1 MTMNKT
7 PYLLAAAA
15 LLACACCQKSPQERL
30 TKNDARI
37 NAIIAQM
44 TLEEKVN
51 MLHSKTNMS
60 SAGVERLGI
69 ADMHY
74 ADGPFGIREE
84 GVPNGFQSA
93 GWKLDSATYFPTGSA
108 LAATWSEELA
118 YKYGTGMGKEAR
130 LRGKDVILGPAVNI
144 QRLPVG
150 GRTYEYLS
158 EDPVLSAALALEYT
172 KGCQDQGTAVCIKHF
187 AVNNQETNR
196 GSVDAQLDERTLREI
211 YLKPFERAVIEG
223 GAMSVM
229 PAYNKVDGDY
239 CSENEHLLNE
249 ILRGEWGFK
258 GFTVSDW
265 GGTHS
270 TMGAMLHGLNVQMTG
285 SNYLGQP
292 VIDSIATG
300 ALTEDLVDE
309 KVRQILRVRY
319 AIEAVPADVANT
331 VMTSQPECQNIA
343 LQVAEKSIVLLKN
356 DGILPI
362 RSDVRKIA
370 VIGQNAVLKTQSGG
384 MGAGVK
390 ALYEVTPLEGI
401 RKRAGDDI
409 EVKYAPGYKNFPGRR
424 WGPAPA
430 EPNPLEASAIDE
442 PADPEFLADA
452 VALAQEAD
460 LVIFFGGTNK
470 SIETEG
476 SDRKDIKLPCGQ
488 EELVQALYEANPNLV
503 TVLISGGPTDLQV
516 LEKASPA
523 IVQGWW
529 NGTEGGTALAEV
541 LFGDIAPSGKLP
553 FTFPVKLEDSPA
565 YALGNFPGSSA
576 GGALF
581 SMVLPVSASSYSED
595 ERTSETPELQL
606 HAFMQNLPEQD
617 LKPQENSR
625 HIAIVDD
632 DIDIANYLKMLLSPS
647 YRVSVYFDGASAL
660 RGMADEAPDLVISDV
675 VMPGMDGYELCSRIK
690 SDLQLSHIPVVLV
703 TAKVAVESQVQG
715 LAKGADAYVTKPF
728 QPAYLLALVKS
739 LLENRE
745 KLRRQL
751 GSVTTTEDIAPEAL
765 SPRDAAF
772 MKELYELMEKELA
785 NSDLDIVRMTE
796 MMKISRTKFYYKV
809 KGLTGENPSVFFKR
823 YKLNRAADLLREG
836 KHNMS
841 EIAWMTGF
849 NTLSHFSTSFKKQFG
864 VPPSEY
870 IG

>member
-1 MTMNKT
+1 MKKT
-7 PYLLAAAA
+7 LLILAAA
-15 LLACACCQKSPQERL
+15 LTLACTQKSPQDRL
-30 TKNDARI
+30 TKNDAKI

-69 ADMHY
+69 ADMNY

-84 GVPNGFQSA
+84 GQPNGFMSA
-93 GWKLDSATYFPTGSA
+93 GWTLDSATFFPTGSA

-158 EDPVLSAALALEYT
+158 EDPILSAALALRYT
-172 KGCQDQGTAVCIKHF
+172 EGCQDEGTAVCIKHF

-211 YLKPFERAVIEG
+211 YLKPFERAVVEG

-229 PAYNKVDGDY
+229 PAYNKVNGDY

-362 RSDVRKIA
+362 KSDVRKIA

-401 RKRAGDDI
+401 RRRAGDDI
-409 EVKYAPGYKNFPGRR
+409 EVTYAPGYKNFPGRR
-424 WGPAPA
+424 WGPAPS

-442 PADPEFLADA
+442 PANLEFLADA
-452 VALAQEAD
+452 VALAQESD

-488 EELVQALYEANPNLV
+488 EELVQALYAANPNLA

-565 YALGNFPGSSA
+565 YALGNFPGSNA
-576 GGALF
+576 GGDLF
-581 SMVLPVSASSYSED
+581 TLMFRPDVMKMSREERQKLIDSLPKPVSEYTEGFYVGYRWFDTKEIKPMYAFGHGLSYVDFTYGPLKAKAGKDAVKVNFTLKNEGTMEAD
-595 ERTSETPELQL
+595 EVVQLYVHRPDATVEWPAKELKAFQRVTLKAGETKTVKLEIPLKDLRYWNVEKNAWDLEHGTLQL
-606 HAFMQNLPEQD
+606 LLGSA
-617 LKPQENSR
+617 S
-625 HIAIVDD
+625 D
-632 DIDIANYLKMLLSPS
+632 DIRQN
-647 YRVSVYFDGASAL
+647 
-660 RGMADEAPDLVISDV
+660 AD
-675 VMPGMDGYELCSRIK
+675 
-690 SDLQLSHIPVVLV
+690 V
-703 TAKVAVESQVQG
+703 T
-715 LAKGADAYVTKPF
+715 
-728 QPAYLLALVKS
+728 
-739 LLENRE
+739 
-745 KLRRQL
+745 
-751 GSVTTTEDIAPEAL
+751 I
-765 SPRDAAF
+765 
-772 MKELYELMEKELA
+772 
-785 NSDLDIVRMTE
+785 
-796 MMKISRTKFYYKV
+796 
-809 KGLTGENPSVFFKR
+809 
-823 YKLNRAADLLREG
+823 
-836 KHNMS
+836 
-841 EIAWMTGF
+841 
-849 NTLSHFSTSFKKQFG
+849 
-864 VPPSEY
+864 
-870 IG
+870 

>member
-1 MTMNKT
+1 MRKWFI
-7 PYLLAAAA
+7 LAAA
-15 LLACACCQKSPQERL
+15 LLAAAFNAPAQSQDRL
-30 TKNDARI
+30 TVNDARI
-37 NAIIAQM
+37 NAIISQM
-44 TLEEKVN
+44 TLKEKVE

-69 ADMHY
+69 ADINY

-84 GVPNGFQSA
+84 GQPNGFMSA
-93 GWKLDSATYFPTGSA
+93 GWTLDSATFFPTGSA

-158 EDPVLSAALALEYT
+158 EDPILSAALALEYT

-196 GSVDAQLDERTLREI
+196 GSVNAILDERTLREI
-211 YLKPFERAVIEG
+211 YLKPFERAIIEG

-229 PAYNKVDGDY
+229 PAYNKVNGDY

-258 GFTVSDW
+258 GMTVSDW

-309 KVRQILRVRY
+309 KVRQILRVRF
-319 AIEAVPADVANT
+319 AIEPVPADVANT
-331 VMTSQPECQNIA
+331 VMTSQPECQQIA
-343 LQVAEKSIVLLKN
+343 LEVARKSVVLLKN
-356 DGILPI
+356 DGILPVK
-362 RSDVRKIA
+362 SDVKKIA
-370 VIGQNAVLKTQSGG
+370 VIGQNAVLKVQSGG

-401 RKRAGDDI
+401 RKRAGSGV
-409 EVKYAPGYKNFPGRR
+409 EVVYAPGYKNYARR
-424 WGPAPA
+424 MWGPQ
-430 EPNPLEASAIDE
+430 NLGPLETDVLDG
-442 PADPEFLADA
+442 PADPELLAEA
-452 VALAQEAD
+452 VALAKDAD

-470 SIETEG
+470 NIETEG

-488 EELVQALYEANPNLV
+488 ETLVCALREANPNLV
-503 TVLISGGPTDLQV
+503 SVLISGGPTDLQI
-516 LEKASPA
+516 LEQASPA

-565 YALGNFPGSSA
+565 YALGNFPDKTEGGDLFTLMFRPDVMAMSPEERQKLIDSLPKPESHYTEGSLVGYRWFDTKEVKPMYAFGHGLSYVTFKYGKLKAKA
-576 GGALF
+576 GAKSVKVRF
-581 SMVLPVSASSYSED
+581 SLKNEGSMPADEVVQLYVHRVDSSVEWPQKELKAFKRVSLKAGERKTVCLEIGLDDLRYWNEETNAWTLEHGKLELLLGSAS
-595 ERTSETPELQL
+595 
-606 HAFMQNLPEQD
+606 
-617 LKPQENSR
+617 
-625 HIAIVDD
+625 D
-632 DIDIANYLKMLLSPS
+632 DI
-647 YRVSVYFDGASAL
+647 RQSV
-660 RGMADEAPDLVISDV
+660 
-675 VMPGMDGYELCSRIK
+675 
-690 SDLQLSHIPVVLV
+690 
-703 TAKVAVESQVQG
+703 
-715 LAKGADAYVTKPF
+715 
-728 QPAYLLALVKS
+728 
-739 LLENRE
+739 
-745 KLRRQL
+745 
-751 GSVTTTEDIAPEAL
+751 
-765 SPRDAAF
+765 
-772 MKELYELMEKELA
+772 
-785 NSDLDIVRMTE
+785 
-796 MMKISRTKFYYKV
+796 
-809 KGLTGENPSVFFKR
+809 
-823 YKLNRAADLLREG
+823 
-836 KHNMS
+836 
-841 EIAWMTGF
+841 EIT
-849 NTLSHFSTSFKKQFG
+849 
-864 VPPSEY
+864 
-870 IG
+870 I

>member
-1 MTMNKT
+1 MKKIA
-7 PYLLAAAA
+7 LFIASAAVLAACGGP
-15 LLACACCQKSPQERL
+15 LSPQDKL
-30 TKNDARI
+30 TVNDKKI
-37 NAIIAQM
+37 NALIAQM

-69 ADMHY
+69 ADMNY

-84 GVPNGFQSA
+84 GQPNSFMSA
-93 GWKLDSATYFPTGSA
+93 GWTLDSATYFPTGSA

-158 EDPVLSAALALEYT
+158 EDPILSAALALEYT
-172 KGCQDQGTAVCIKHF
+172 KGVQDEGTAVCIKHF

-229 PAYNKVDGDY
+229 PAYNKVNGDY

-285 SNYLGQP
+285 DNYLGQP
-292 VIDSIATG
+292 VIDSIAAG

-309 KVRQILRVRY
+309 KVRQILRVRF
-319 AIEAVPADVANT
+319 AIEAVPADVANQ
-331 VMTSQPECQNIA
+331 VMTSQPECQDIA
-343 LQVAEKSIVLLKN
+343 RQVAEKSIVLLKN
-356 DGILPI
+356 EGVLP
-362 RSDVRKIA
+362 VAKEVKKIA

-401 RKRAGDDI
+401 TKRAAEAGI
-409 EVKYAPGYKNFPGRR
+409 EVTYAPGYRNFPGRR

-430 EPNPLEASAIDE
+430 QPNPLEAVAINE
-442 PADPEFLADA
+442 PINPQMLAEA
-452 VALAQEAD
+452 VALAKEAD

-470 SIETEG
+470 NIETEG
-476 SDRKDIKLPCGQ
+476 SDRQNIDLPCGQ
-488 EELVQALYEANPNLV
+488 NELVQALYAVNPNLA
-503 TVLISGGPTDLQV
+503 TVLISGGPTDLRQ
-516 LEKASPA
+516 LEPNSPA

-553 FTFPVKLEDSPA
+553 FTFPKQLEDSPA
-565 YALGNFPGSSA
+565 YALGNFPDKNAGGDLFSLLYRPDVMKMSREERQKLIDSMPKPVSKYTERFYVGYRWFDTKNIAPMYACGHGLSYVNFAYDGIKAQAGKDAVKVCVNVKNEGEMPADEVVQLYVSRPESTVEWPVKELKAFQRVALQPGETKTVELNIPAKDLRYWNEAIKGWDLEHGKLQILVGSS
-576 GGALF
+576 
-581 SMVLPVSASSYSED
+581 S
-595 ERTSETPELQL
+595 
-606 HAFMQNLPEQD
+606 
-617 LKPQENSR
+617 
-625 HIAIVDD
+625 D
-632 DIDIANYLKMLLSPS
+632 DI
-647 YRVSVYFDGASAL
+647 RQ
-660 RGMADEAPDLVISDV
+660 EA
-675 VMPGMDGYELCSRIK
+675 E
-690 SDLQLSHIPVVLV
+690 V
-703 TAKVAVESQVQG
+703 T
-715 LAKGADAYVTKPF
+715 
-728 QPAYLLALVKS
+728 
-739 LLENRE
+739 
-745 KLRRQL
+745 
-751 GSVTTTEDIAPEAL
+751 I
-765 SPRDAAF
+765 
-772 MKELYELMEKELA
+772 
-785 NSDLDIVRMTE
+785 
-796 MMKISRTKFYYKV
+796 
-809 KGLTGENPSVFFKR
+809 
-823 YKLNRAADLLREG
+823 
-836 KHNMS
+836 
-841 EIAWMTGF
+841 
-849 NTLSHFSTSFKKQFG
+849 
-864 VPPSEY
+864 
-870 IG
+870 

>member
-1 MTMNKT
+1 MYKKLF
-7 PYLLAAAA
+7 YLAAAA
-15 LLACACCQKSPQERL
+15 LLAACSGPLSPQEKL
-30 TKNDARI
+30 TVNDKKIDAV
-37 NAIIAQM
+37 IAQM

-158 EDPVLSAALALEYT
+158 EDPILSAALSLGYT
-172 KGCQDQGTAVCIKHF
+172 QGVQDQGTAVCIKHF

-196 GSVDAQLDERTLREI
+196 GSVDAQVDERTLREI
-211 YLKPFERAVIEG
+211 YLKPFERAIVEG

-229 PAYNKVDGDY
+229 PAYNKVNGDY

-300 ALTEDLVDE
+300 ALTEAMVDE

-319 AIEAVPADVANT
+319 AIEAVPEDVANT
-331 VMTSQPECQNIA
+331 VMTSQPECQDIA
-343 LQVAEKSIVLLKN
+343 LQVAEKSVVLLKN
-356 DGILPI
+356 QAGILPL
-362 RSDVRKIA
+362 SKEVKKIA

-401 RKRAGDDI
+401 VKRAGHSV
-409 EVKYAPGYKNFPGRR
+409 EVVYAPGYKNFPGRR
-424 WGPAPA
+424 WGPPSAT
-430 EPNPLEASAIDE
+430 PNPLEAQAIDE
-442 PADPEFLADA
+442 PADPALLAEA
-452 VALAQEAD
+452 VALAKEAD
-460 LVIFFGGTNK
+460 VVLFFGGTNK

-476 SDRKDIKLPCGQ
+476 SDRSNIDLPVGQ
-488 EELVQALYEANPNLV
+488 NEVVKALYEANPNLV
-503 TVLISGGPTDLQV
+503 SILISGGPTDLRP
-516 LEKASPA
+516 LEPVSPA

-529 NGTEGGTALAEV
+529 NGTEGGTALAKV

-553 FTFPVKLEDSPA
+553 FTFPARLEDSPA
-565 YALGNFPGSSA
+565 FAMGNFPDKNA
-576 GGALF
+576 GGDLF
-581 SMVLPVSASSYSED
+581 SLMYRQDVLQMSPAERQAFLDSLPKPESKYTEGSLVGYRWFDTKNVKPMYAFGHGLSYVDFQYGALKATADKKGVKVTFELGNNGKMEADEVVQLYVHRVDATVEWPYKELKAFQRVTLQPGETKTITLEIPVNDLRYWNVEKNAWDLEHGKLDILVGSAS
-595 ERTSETPELQL
+595 
-606 HAFMQNLPEQD
+606 
-617 LKPQENSR
+617 
-625 HIAIVDD
+625 D
-632 DIDIANYLKMLLSPS
+632 DIRQKAG
-647 YRVSVYFDGASAL
+647 VS
-660 RGMADEAPDLVISDV
+660 I
-675 VMPGMDGYELCSRIK
+675 
-690 SDLQLSHIPVVLV
+690 
-703 TAKVAVESQVQG
+703 
-715 LAKGADAYVTKPF
+715 
-728 QPAYLLALVKS
+728 
-739 LLENRE
+739 
-745 KLRRQL
+745 
-751 GSVTTTEDIAPEAL
+751 
-765 SPRDAAF
+765 
-772 MKELYELMEKELA
+772 
-785 NSDLDIVRMTE
+785 
-796 MMKISRTKFYYKV
+796 
-809 KGLTGENPSVFFKR
+809 
-823 YKLNRAADLLREG
+823 
-836 KHNMS
+836 
-841 EIAWMTGF
+841 
-849 NTLSHFSTSFKKQFG
+849 
-864 VPPSEY
+864 
-870 IG
+870 

>member
-1 MTMNKT
+1 MKKAI
-7 PYLLAAAA
+7 LILASAAVLAAA
-15 LLACACCQKSPQERL
+15 CSGPVSPQDKL
-30 TKNDARI
+30 TANDKKI
-37 NAIIAQM
+37 NELIAQM

-69 ADMHY
+69 ADMNY

-93 GWKLDSATYFPTGSA
+93 GWTLDSATYFPTGSA

-158 EDPVLSAALALEYT
+158 EDPILSAALALEYT
-172 KGCQDQGTAVCIKHF
+172 KGVQDQGTAVCIKHF

-211 YLKPFERAVIEG
+211 YLKPFERAIIEG

-229 PAYNKVDGDY
+229 PAYNKVNGDY

-292 VIDSIATG
+292 VIDSIKAG
-300 ALTEDLVDE
+300 KLTEDLVDE

-319 AIEAVPADVANT
+319 AIEPVPADVANT
-331 VMTSQPECQNIA
+331 VMTSQPESQEIA
-343 LQVAEKSIVLLKN
+343 RQVAEKSIVLLKN
-356 DGILPI
+356 EGKLLPI
-362 RSDVRKIA
+362 SKDVKTIA

-390 ALYEVTPLEGI
+390 ALYEITPLAGI
-401 RKRAGDDI
+401 EKRAAQQGI
-409 EVKYAPGYKNFPGRR
+409 EVDYAPGYKTIAFR

-430 EPNPLEASAIDE
+430 NLDPLEARSNDE
-442 PADPEFLADA
+442 PADPFLVSEACEA
-452 VALAQEAD
+452 AANAD

-476 SDRKDIKLPCGQ
+476 SDRKNIDLPCGQ
-488 EELVQALYEANPNLV
+488 NELVKALKQVNPNLV
-503 TVLISGGPTDLQV
+503 TVLISGGPTDLRE
-516 LEKASPA
+516 LEPVSPA

-553 FTFPVKLEDSPA
+553 FTFPKKLEDSPA
-565 YALGNFPGSSA
+565 FAMGNFPDPNGA
-576 GGALF
+576 GGDLF
-581 SMVLPVSASSYSED
+581 SLMFRPDVLKMSPAERQAFLDALPKPVSKYTERFYVGYRWFDTKSIEPMYAFGHGLSYVTFGYGEMTAKAGKDAVKVSFTLTNEGEMPAD
-595 ERTSETPELQL
+595 EVVQLYVHRVDSQVEWPTKELKAFQRVSLNAGETKTVTLEIPMKDLRYWNEETNAWELEHGKLQL
-606 HAFMQNLPEQD
+606 MLGSA
-617 LKPQENSR
+617 S
-625 HIAIVDD
+625 D
-632 DIDIANYLKMLLSPS
+632 DIRETA
-647 YRVSVYFDGASAL
+647 
-660 RGMADEAPDLVISDV
+660 E
-675 VMPGMDGYELCSRIK
+675 
-690 SDLQLSHIPVVLV
+690 V
-703 TAKVAVESQVQG
+703 T
-715 LAKGADAYVTKPF
+715 
-728 QPAYLLALVKS
+728 
-739 LLENRE
+739 
-745 KLRRQL
+745 
-751 GSVTTTEDIAPEAL
+751 I
-765 SPRDAAF
+765 
-772 MKELYELMEKELA
+772 
-785 NSDLDIVRMTE
+785 
-796 MMKISRTKFYYKV
+796 
-809 KGLTGENPSVFFKR
+809 
-823 YKLNRAADLLREG
+823 
-836 KHNMS
+836 
-841 EIAWMTGF
+841 
-849 NTLSHFSTSFKKQFG
+849 
-864 VPPSEY
+864 
-870 IG
+870 

>member
-1 MTMNKT
+1 MKKFF
-7 PYLLAAAA
+7 LLLVPA
-15 LLACACCQKSPQERL
+15 LLAVSCSTSRAPQDKL
-30 TKNDARI
+30 TVNDKKI
-37 NAIIAQM
+37 DQLIAQM

-108 LAATWSEELA
+108 LAATWSREMA
-118 YKYGTGMGKEAR
+118 YLYGTGMGTEAR

-158 EDPVLSAALALEYT
+158 EDPILSAALSLQYT
-172 KGCQDQGTAVCIKHF
+172 LGVQDKGTAVCIKHF

-196 GSVDAQLDERTLREI
+196 GSVDAQIDERTLREI
-211 YLKPFERAVIEG
+211 YLKPFESAVVEG

-229 PAYNKVDGDY
+229 PAYNKVNGDY

-292 VIDSIATG
+292 VIDSIKVG
-300 ALTEDLVDE
+300 KLTEEMVNE
-309 KVRQILRVRY
+309 KVKQILRVRY
-319 AIEAVPADVANT
+319 AIEAIPDDVANT
-331 VMTSQPECQNIA
+331 KMTSQPECQEIA
-343 LQVAEKSIVLLKN
+343 KKVAEKSIVLLKN
-356 DGILPI
+356 QGGVLPI
-362 RSDVRKIA
+362 AKSVKKIA

-401 RKRAGDDI
+401 CKRAGADV

-424 WGPAPA
+424 WGPPSATA
-430 EPNPLEASAIDE
+430 NPLEAAAIDE
-442 PADPEFLADA
+442 AADPKLCAEA
-452 VALAQEAD
+452 VALAKEAD

-476 SDRKDIKLPCGQ
+476 SDRQNIDLPTGQ
-488 EELVQALYEANPNLV
+488 NEVVAALYAANPNLV
-503 TVLISGGPTDLQV
+503 TVLISGGPTDLRQ
-516 LEKASPA
+516 LEPVSPA

-553 FTFPVKLEDSPA
+553 FTFPAKLEDSPA
-565 YALGNFPGSSA
+565 YALGNFPDKTQ
-576 GGALF
+576 GGDLF
-581 SMVLPVSASSYSED
+581 TLMYRQDRTRMTREQIQEMMAKMPKPVSKYTEGSLVGYRWYDTKNVKPMYAFGHGLSYVDFEYGAVKAAAKKDVVKVTFNLTNKGNMAADEVVQLYVARPEATVEWPAKELKAFDRVTLAAGETKTVTLEIPVKDLRYWNVDKNAWDLEHGKLVLLLGAAS
-595 ERTSETPELQL
+595 
-606 HAFMQNLPEQD
+606 
-617 LKPQENSR
+617 
-625 HIAIVDD
+625 D
-632 DIDIANYLKMLLSPS
+632 DIRQQA
-647 YRVSVYFDGASAL
+647 
-660 RGMADEAPDLVISDV
+660 E
-675 VMPGMDGYELCSRIK
+675 
-690 SDLQLSHIPVVLV
+690 V
-703 TAKVAVESQVQG
+703 T
-715 LAKGADAYVTKPF
+715 
-728 QPAYLLALVKS
+728 
-739 LLENRE
+739 
-745 KLRRQL
+745 
-751 GSVTTTEDIAPEAL
+751 I
-765 SPRDAAF
+765 
-772 MKELYELMEKELA
+772 
-785 NSDLDIVRMTE
+785 
-796 MMKISRTKFYYKV
+796 
-809 KGLTGENPSVFFKR
+809 
-823 YKLNRAADLLREG
+823 
-836 KHNMS
+836 
-841 EIAWMTGF
+841 
-849 NTLSHFSTSFKKQFG
+849 
-864 VPPSEY
+864 
-870 IG
+870 

>member
-1 MTMNKT
+1 MKQQQLTDMYKKLI
-7 PYLLAAAA
+7 YLAAAA
-15 LLACACCQKSPQERL
+15 LLAACSGPRSPQEKL
-30 TKNDARI
+30 TVNDKKI
-37 NAIIAQM
+37 DAIIAQM

-158 EDPVLSAALALEYT
+158 EDPILSAALSLGYT
-172 KGCQDQGTAVCIKHF
+172 KGVQDQGTAVCIKHF

-196 GSVDAQLDERTLREI
+196 GSVDAQVDERTLREI
-211 YLKPFERAVIEG
+211 YLKPFERAIVEG

-229 PAYNKVDGDY
+229 PAYNKVNGDY

-300 ALTEDLVDE
+300 ALTEAMVDE

-319 AIEAVPADVANT
+319 AIEAVPDDVANQ
-331 VMTSQPECQNIA
+331 VMTSQPECQDIA
-343 LQVAEKSIVLLKN
+343 LQVAEKSVVLLKN
-356 DGILPI
+356 QAGILPL
-362 RSDVRKIA
+362 SKEVKKIA

-401 RKRAGDDI
+401 VRRAGSNV
-409 EVKYAPGYKNFPGRR
+409 EVVYAPGYKNFPGRR
-424 WGPAPA
+424 WGPPSAT
-430 EPNPLEASAIDE
+430 PNPLEAQAIDE
-442 PADPEFLADA
+442 PADPALLAEA
-452 VALAQEAD
+452 VALAKEAD
-460 LVIFFGGTNK
+460 VVLFFGGTNK

-476 SDRKDIKLPCGQ
+476 SDRTNIDLPVGQ
-488 EELVQALYEANPNLV
+488 NEVVKALYEANPNLV
-503 TVLISGGPTDLQV
+503 SILISGGPTDLRE
-516 LEKASPA
+516 LEPVSPA

-529 NGTEGGTALAEV
+529 NGTEGGTALAKV

-553 FTFPVKLEDSPA
+553 FTFPAQLEDSPA
-565 YALGNFPGSSA
+565 FALGNFPDKNA
-576 GGALF
+576 GGDLF
-581 SMVLPVSASSYSED
+581 SLMYRQDVLQMSPAERQAFLDSLPKPVSKYTEGSLVGYRWFDTKNIKPMYAFGHGLSYVDFQYGALKATADKKGVKVTFDLSNNGRMEADEVVQLYVHRVDATVEWPYKELKAFQRVTLQPGETKTVTLEIPVNDLRYWNVEKNAWDLEHGNLEILVGSAS
-595 ERTSETPELQL
+595 
-606 HAFMQNLPEQD
+606 
-617 LKPQENSR
+617 
-625 HIAIVDD
+625 D
-632 DIDIANYLKMLLSPS
+632 DIRQKA
-647 YRVSVYFDGASAL
+647 G
-660 RGMADEAPDLVISDV
+660 
-675 VMPGMDGYELCSRIK
+675 
-690 SDLQLSHIPVVLV
+690 V
-703 TAKVAVESQVQG
+703 T
-715 LAKGADAYVTKPF
+715 
-728 QPAYLLALVKS
+728 
-739 LLENRE
+739 
-745 KLRRQL
+745 
-751 GSVTTTEDIAPEAL
+751 I
-765 SPRDAAF
+765 
-772 MKELYELMEKELA
+772 
-785 NSDLDIVRMTE
+785 
-796 MMKISRTKFYYKV
+796 
-809 KGLTGENPSVFFKR
+809 
-823 YKLNRAADLLREG
+823 
-836 KHNMS
+836 
-841 EIAWMTGF
+841 
-849 NTLSHFSTSFKKQFG
+849 
-864 VPPSEY
+864 
-870 IG
+870 

>member
-1 MTMNKT
+1 MKRILLLLV
-7 PYLLAAAA
+7 PSVLLAA
-15 LLACACCQKSPQERL
+15 CAGAQSPQDKL
-30 TKNDARI
+30 TVNDKRI
-37 NAIIAQM
+37 DQLIAQM

-93 GWKLDSATYFPTGSA
+93 GWTLDSATYFPTGSA
-108 LAATWSEELA
+108 LAATWSKEMA
-118 YKYGTGMGKEAR
+118 YLYGTGMGTEAR

-158 EDPVLSAALALEYT
+158 EDPILSAALSLQYT
-172 KGCQDQGTAVCIKHF
+172 LGVQDKGTAVCIKHF

-196 GSVDAQLDERTLREI
+196 GSVDAQIDERTLREI
-211 YLKPFERAVIEG
+211 YLKPFESAVVEG

-229 PAYNKVDGDY
+229 PAYNKVNGDY

-292 VIDSIATG
+292 VIDSIKVG
-300 ALTEDLVDE
+300 KLTEEMVNE
-309 KVRQILRVRY
+309 KVKQILRVRY
-319 AIEAVPADVANT
+319 AIEAIPDDVANT
-331 VMTSQPECQNIA
+331 KMTSQPECQDIA
-343 LQVAEKSIVLLKN
+343 KQVAEKSIVLLKN
-356 DGILPI
+356 QGGVLPI
-362 RSDVRKIA
+362 AKSVKKIA

-401 RKRAGDDI
+401 CKRAGADI

-424 WGPAPA
+424 WGPPSATA
-430 EPNPLEASAIDE
+430 NPLEAAAIDE
-442 PADPEFLADA
+442 AADPDLCAEA
-452 VALAQEAD
+452 VALAKEAD

-476 SDRKDIKLPCGQ
+476 SDRQNIDLPTGQ
-488 EELVQALYEANPNLV
+488 NEVAAALYAANPNLV
-503 TVLISGGPTDLQV
+503 TVLISGGPTDLRQ
-516 LEKASPA
+516 LEPVSPA

-553 FTFPVKLEDSPA
+553 FTFPAKLEDSPA
-565 YALGNFPGSSA
+565 YAMGNFPDKTQ
-576 GGALF
+576 GGDLF
-581 SMVLPVSASSYSED
+581 TLMYRQDRTRMTREQIQEMMAKMPKPVSKYTEGSLVGYRWYDTKNVKPMYAFGHGLSYVDFEYGAVKAAAKKDVVKVTFNLTNKGGMTADEVVQLYVARPEATVEWPAKELKAFDRVTLAAGETKTVTLEIPVKDLRYWNVDKNAWDLEHGKLVLLLGAAS
-595 ERTSETPELQL
+595 
-606 HAFMQNLPEQD
+606 
-617 LKPQENSR
+617 
-625 HIAIVDD
+625 D
-632 DIDIANYLKMLLSPS
+632 DIRQQA
-647 YRVSVYFDGASAL
+647 
-660 RGMADEAPDLVISDV
+660 E
-675 VMPGMDGYELCSRIK
+675 
-690 SDLQLSHIPVVLV
+690 V
-703 TAKVAVESQVQG
+703 T
-715 LAKGADAYVTKPF
+715 
-728 QPAYLLALVKS
+728 
-739 LLENRE
+739 
-745 KLRRQL
+745 
-751 GSVTTTEDIAPEAL
+751 I
-765 SPRDAAF
+765 
-772 MKELYELMEKELA
+772 
-785 NSDLDIVRMTE
+785 
-796 MMKISRTKFYYKV
+796 
-809 KGLTGENPSVFFKR
+809 
-823 YKLNRAADLLREG
+823 
-836 KHNMS
+836 
-841 EIAWMTGF
+841 
-849 NTLSHFSTSFKKQFG
+849 
-864 VPPSEY
+864 
-870 IG
+870 

>member
-1 MTMNKT
+1 MKKV
-7 PYLLAAAA
+7 LLILASAAVMAAA
-15 LLACACCQKSPQERL
+15 CDGPKSPQDKL
-30 TKNDARI
+30 TVNDKKI
-37 NAIIAQM
+37 NEIIAQM

-69 ADMHY
+69 ADMNY

-93 GWKLDSATYFPTGSA
+93 GWTLDSATYFPTGSA

-158 EDPVLSAALALEYT
+158 EDPILSAALALEYT
-172 KGCQDQGTAVCIKHF
+172 KGCQDEGTAVCIKHF

-211 YLKPFERAVIEG
+211 YLKPFERAIVEG

-229 PAYNKVDGDY
+229 PAYNKVNGDY

-292 VIDSIATG
+292 VIDSIKAG
-300 ALTEDLVDE
+300 KLTEDMVDE

-319 AIEAVPADVANT
+319 AIEPVPANVANK
-331 VMTSQPECQNIA
+331 VMTSQPESQQIA
-343 LQVAEKSIVLLKN
+343 KEVAEKSIVLLKN
-356 DGILPI
+356 EGGILPI
-362 RSDVRKIA
+362 AKEVKSIA

-390 ALYEVTPLEGI
+390 ALYEVTPLQGI
-401 RKRAGDDI
+401 EKRAAELGISVD
-409 EVKYAPGYKNFPGRR
+409 YAPGYKTIAFR

-430 EPNPLEASAIDE
+430 QLDPLEARSNDE
-442 PADPEFLADA
+442 PADPFLVSKACEA
-452 VALAQEAD
+452 AANAD

-476 SDRKDIKLPCGQ
+476 SDRKNIDLPCGQ
-488 EELVQALYEANPNLV
+488 NELVKALQAVNPNLV
-503 TVLISGGPTDLQV
+503 TVLISGGPTDLRE
-516 LEKASPA
+516 LEPVSPA

-553 FTFPVKLEDSPA
+553 FTFPAQLEDSPA
-565 YALGNFPGSSA
+565 FAMGNFPDKTQ
-576 GGALF
+576 GGDLF
-581 SMVLPVSASSYSED
+581 SLMYRPDVMKMTREERQKLIDSMPKPVSKYTERFYVGYRWFDTKNVKPMYAFGHGLSYVTFNYGEMTAKAGKDAVNVSFTLTNEGAMPAD
-595 ERTSETPELQL
+595 EVVQLYVHRVDAKVEWPAKELKAFQRVSLGAGESKTVTLEIPVKDLRYWNEATNAWDLEHGQLQL
-606 HAFMQNLPEQD
+606 LLGSA
-617 LKPQENSR
+617 S
-625 HIAIVDD
+625 D
-632 DIDIANYLKMLLSPS
+632 DIRQTAG
-647 YRVSVYFDGASAL
+647 VS
-660 RGMADEAPDLVISDV
+660 I
-675 VMPGMDGYELCSRIK
+675 
-690 SDLQLSHIPVVLV
+690 
-703 TAKVAVESQVQG
+703 
-715 LAKGADAYVTKPF
+715 
-728 QPAYLLALVKS
+728 
-739 LLENRE
+739 
-745 KLRRQL
+745 
-751 GSVTTTEDIAPEAL
+751 
-765 SPRDAAF
+765 
-772 MKELYELMEKELA
+772 
-785 NSDLDIVRMTE
+785 
-796 MMKISRTKFYYKV
+796 
-809 KGLTGENPSVFFKR
+809 
-823 YKLNRAADLLREG
+823 
-836 KHNMS
+836 
-841 EIAWMTGF
+841 
-849 NTLSHFSTSFKKQFG
+849 
-864 VPPSEY
+864 
-870 IG
+870 

>member
-1 MTMNKT
+1 MRKV
-7 PYLLAAAA
+7 LLFLVPA
-15 LLACACCQKSPQERL
+15 LLAVSCSTSRNPQDKL
-30 TKNDARI
+30 TAHDKEIDK
-37 NAIIAQM
+37 IIAQM

-69 ADMHY
+69 ADMNY

-93 GWKLDSATYFPTGSA
+93 GWTLDSATYFPTGSA
-108 LAATWSEELA
+108 LAATWSKEMA
-118 YKYGTGMGKEAR
+118 YLYGTGMGTEAR

-158 EDPVLSAALALEYT
+158 EDPILSAALSLQYT
-172 KGCQDQGTAVCIKHF
+172 LGVQDKGTAVCIKHF

-211 YLKPFERAVIEG
+211 YLKPFESAVVEG

-229 PAYNKVDGDY
+229 PAYNKVNGDY

-292 VIDSIATG
+292 VIDSIKVG
-300 ALTEDLVDE
+300 KLTEEMVNE
-309 KVRQILRVRY
+309 KVKQILRVRY
-319 AIEAVPADVANT
+319 AIEAIPADVANT
-331 VMTSQPECQNIA
+331 KMTSQPECQQIA
-343 LQVAEKSIVLLKN
+343 KQVAEKSIVLLKN
-356 DGILPI
+356 QGGVLPI
-362 RSDVRKIA
+362 AKSVKKIA

-401 RKRAGDDI
+401 CKRAGAD
-409 EVKYAPGYKNFPGRR
+409 VQVTYAPGYKNFPGRR

-430 EPNPLEASAIDE
+430 TPNPLEAAAIDE
-442 PADPEFLADA
+442 PADPELCAEA
-452 VALAQEAD
+452 VAHATEAD

-476 SDRKDIKLPCGQ
+476 SDRQNIDLPVGQ
-488 EELVQALYEANPNLV
+488 NEVVAALYEANPNLV
-503 TVLISGGPTDLQV
+503 TVLISGGPTDLRQ
-516 LEKASPA
+516 LEPVSPA

-553 FTFPVKLEDSPA
+553 FTFPAKLEDSPA
-565 YALGNFPGSSA
+565 YALGNFPDKTQ
-576 GGALF
+576 GGDLF
-581 SMVLPVSASSYSED
+581 TLMYRQDRTRMSREEIQEMMAKMPKPVSKYTEGSLVGYRWFDTKNVKPMYAFGHGLSYVDFEYGSVKASAKKDVVKVTFNLTNKGGMTAD
-595 ERTSETPELQL
+595 EVVQLYVARPEATVEWPVKELKAFDRVTLAAGETKAVTLEIPVK
-606 HAFMQNLPEQD
+606 D
-617 LKPQENSR
+617 LRYWN
-625 HIAIVDD
+625 VDKNAWDLEHGKLVLLLGAASD
-632 DIDIANYLKMLLSPS
+632 DIRQQA
-647 YRVSVYFDGASAL
+647 
-660 RGMADEAPDLVISDV
+660 E
-675 VMPGMDGYELCSRIK
+675 
-690 SDLQLSHIPVVLV
+690 V
-703 TAKVAVESQVQG
+703 T
-715 LAKGADAYVTKPF
+715 
-728 QPAYLLALVKS
+728 
-739 LLENRE
+739 
-745 KLRRQL
+745 
-751 GSVTTTEDIAPEAL
+751 I
-765 SPRDAAF
+765 
-772 MKELYELMEKELA
+772 
-785 NSDLDIVRMTE
+785 
-796 MMKISRTKFYYKV
+796 
-809 KGLTGENPSVFFKR
+809 
-823 YKLNRAADLLREG
+823 
-836 KHNMS
+836 
-841 EIAWMTGF
+841 
-849 NTLSHFSTSFKKQFG
+849 
-864 VPPSEY
+864 
-870 IG
+870 

>member
-1 MTMNKT
+1 MRKVLL
-7 PYLLAAAA
+7 LLASV
-15 LLACACCQKSPQERL
+15 LIVACSGSRTPQDKL
-30 TKNDARI
+30 TVNDKKI
-37 NAIIAQM
+37 DKVIAQM
-44 TLEEKVN
+44 TLEEKVE

-93 GWKLDSATYFPTGSA
+93 GWTLDSATYFPTGSA
-108 LAATWSEELA
+108 LAATWSKEMA
-118 YKYGTGMGKEAR
+118 YLYGTGMGVEAR

-158 EDPVLSAALALEYT
+158 EDPILSAALSLAYT
-172 KGCQDQGTAVCIKHF
+172 KGVQDEGTAVCIKHF

-196 GSVDAQLDERTLREI
+196 GSVDAQVDERTLREI
-211 YLKPFERAVIEG
+211 YLKPFESAVVEG

-229 PAYNKVDGDY
+229 PAYNKVNGDY

-300 ALTEDLVDE
+300 ALTEALVDE
-309 KVRQILRVRY
+309 KVKQILRVRY
-319 AIEAVPADVANT
+319 AIEAVPDDVANT
-331 VMTSQPECQNIA
+331 VMTSQPGSQKIA

-356 DGILPI
+356 EGILPI
-362 RSDVRKIA
+362 AKEVKKIA

-401 RKRAGDDI
+401 RNLAPADV
-409 EVKYAPGYKNFPGRR
+409 EVSYAPGYKNFPGRR

-430 EPNPLEASAIDE
+430 TPNPLEAVAIDE
-442 PADPEFLADA
+442 PADPALLAEA
-452 VALAQEAD
+452 VALAKDAD

-476 SDRKDIKLPCGQ
+476 SDRQNIDLPTGQ
-488 EELVQALYEANPNLV
+488 NEVAAALYEANPKLV
-503 TVLISGGPTDLQV
+503 TVLISGGPTDLRQ
-516 LEKASPA
+516 LEPVSPA

-541 LFGDIAPSGKLP
+541 LFGEIAPSGKLP
-553 FTFPVKLEDSPA
+553 FTFPMQLEDSPA
-565 YALGNFPGSSA
+565 YAMGNFPDPNA
-576 GGALF
+576 GGDLF
-581 SMVLPVSASSYSED
+581 TLMYREDVMRMSREERQKLIDAMPKPVSKYTEGFLVGYRWYDTKNVKPMYAFGHGLSYVDFEYGAVKASAKKNVVTVTFDLTNKGGMAAD
-595 ERTSETPELQL
+595 EVVQLYVARPEATVEWPAKELKAFDRVSLAAGETKTVTLEIPVK
-606 HAFMQNLPEQD
+606 D
-617 LKPQENSR
+617 LRYWN
-625 HIAIVDD
+625 VDKNAWDLEHGKLVLLLGSASD
-632 DIDIANYLKMLLSPS
+632 DIRQKA
-647 YRVSVYFDGASAL
+647 
-660 RGMADEAPDLVISDV
+660 E
-675 VMPGMDGYELCSRIK
+675 
-690 SDLQLSHIPVVLV
+690 V
-703 TAKVAVESQVQG
+703 T
-715 LAKGADAYVTKPF
+715 
-728 QPAYLLALVKS
+728 
-739 LLENRE
+739 
-745 KLRRQL
+745 
-751 GSVTTTEDIAPEAL
+751 I
-765 SPRDAAF
+765 
-772 MKELYELMEKELA
+772 
-785 NSDLDIVRMTE
+785 
-796 MMKISRTKFYYKV
+796 
-809 KGLTGENPSVFFKR
+809 
-823 YKLNRAADLLREG
+823 
-836 KHNMS
+836 
-841 EIAWMTGF
+841 
-849 NTLSHFSTSFKKQFG
+849 
-864 VPPSEY
+864 
-870 IG
+870 

>member
-1 MTMNKT
+1 MVKPI
-7 PYLLAAAA
+7 PYLAGLALCLAACTTAP
-15 LLACACCQKSPQERL
+15 KSPQDKL
-30 TKNDARI
+30 TVNDKKIDAV
-37 NAIIAQM
+37 IAQM

-93 GWKLDSATYFPTGSA
+93 GWKLDSATFFPTGSA

-118 YKYGTGMGKEAR
+118 YEYGKGMGIEAR

-158 EDPVLSAALALEYT
+158 EDPILSAALSLGYT
-172 KGCQDQGTAVCIKHF
+172 KGVQDQGTAVCIKHF

-196 GSVDAQLDERTLREI
+196 GSVDAQVDERTLREI
-211 YLKPFERAVIEG
+211 YLKPFERAIIEG

-229 PAYNKVDGDY
+229 PAYNKVNGDY

-331 VMTSQPECQNIA
+331 VMTSQPECQEIA
-343 LQVAEKSIVLLKN
+343 RQVAEKSIVLLKN
-356 DGILPI
+356 EGVLPI
-362 RSDVRKIA
+362 CKDVKKIA

-401 RKRAGDDI
+401 CKRAGEGV
-409 EVKYAPGYKNFPGRR
+409 EVKYAPGYKTIAFR

-430 EPNPLEASAIDE
+430 KLEPLEARSNDE
-442 PADPEFLADA
+442 PADPALVAEA
-452 VALAQEAD
+452 VALAKDAD

-476 SDRKDIKLPCGQ
+476 SDRKNIDLPCGQ
-488 EELVQALYEANPNLV
+488 NELVQALYAANQNLV
-503 TVLISGGPTDLQV
+503 TVLISGGPTDLRV
-516 LEKASPA
+516 LEPVSPA

-553 FTFPVKLEDSPA
+553 FTFPKQLEDSPA
-565 YALGNFPGSSA
+565 YALGNFPDKTA
-576 GGALF
+576 GGDLF
-581 SMVLPVSASSYSED
+581 SLMYRPDVLKMSPAERQAFIDALPKPVSKYTERFYVGYRWFDTKEIAPMYAFGHGLSYVDFAYSDVNAKAGKDVVKVTVNVKNEGEMPADEVVQLYVSRPEAKVEWPVKELKAFQRVSLQAGETKTVTLNVPVKDLRYWDEGLNAWNLEHGKLQILVGSAS
-595 ERTSETPELQL
+595 
-606 HAFMQNLPEQD
+606 
-617 LKPQENSR
+617 
-625 HIAIVDD
+625 D
-632 DIDIANYLKMLLSPS
+632 DI
-647 YRVSVYFDGASAL
+647 R
-660 RGMADEAPDLVISDV
+660 
-675 VMPGMDGYELCSRIK
+675 
-690 SDLQLSHIPVVLV
+690 
-703 TAKVAVESQVQG
+703 
-715 LAKGADAYVTKPF
+715 
-728 QPAYLLALVKS
+728 
-739 LLENRE
+739 
-745 KLRRQL
+745 
-751 GSVTTTEDIAPEAL
+751 VTTDVTI
-765 SPRDAAF
+765 
-772 MKELYELMEKELA
+772 
-785 NSDLDIVRMTE
+785 
-796 MMKISRTKFYYKV
+796 
-809 KGLTGENPSVFFKR
+809 
-823 YKLNRAADLLREG
+823 
-836 KHNMS
+836 
-841 EIAWMTGF
+841 
-849 NTLSHFSTSFKKQFG
+849 
-864 VPPSEY
+864 
-870 IG
+870 

>member
-1 MTMNKT
+1 MKKT
-7 PYLLAAAA
+7 ILILASAAILAAACGGP
-15 LLACACCQKSPQERL
+15 LSPQDKL
-30 TKNDARI
+30 TVNDKKI
-37 NAIIAQM
+37 NELIAQM

-69 ADMHY
+69 ADMNY
-74 ADGPFGIREE
+74 ADGTFGIREE

-93 GWKLDSATYFPTGSA
+93 GWTLDSATYFPTGSA

-158 EDPVLSAALALEYT
+158 EDPILSAALALEYT
-172 KGCQDQGTAVCIKHF
+172 KGVQDEGTAVCIKHF

-211 YLKPFERAVIEG
+211 YLKPFERAIIEG

-229 PAYNKVDGDY
+229 PAYNKVNGDY

-300 ALTEDLVDE
+300 ALSEDLVDE

-319 AIEAVPADVANT
+319 AIKPVPADVANT
-331 VMTSQPECQNIA
+331 VMTSQPESQQIA
-343 LQVAEKSIVLLKN
+343 REVAEKSIVLLKN
-356 DGILPI
+356 EGSVLPLKKGI
-362 RSDVRKIA
+362 KTIA

-390 ALYEVTPLEGI
+390 ALYEITPLQGIETRAAKEGI
-401 RKRAGDDI
+401 Q
-409 EVKYAPGYKNFPGRR
+409 VCYAPGYKNFPGRR

-430 EPNPLEASAIDE
+430 TPNPLEAAAIDE
-442 PADPEFLADA
+442 PADPAMVAEACEAAAKAD
-452 VALAQEAD
+452 V
-460 LVIFFGGTNK
+460 VIFFGGTNK

-476 SDRKDIKLPCGQ
+476 SDRQNIDLPCGQ
-488 EELVQALYEANPNLV
+488 NELVKALKAVNPNLV
-503 TVLISGGPTDLQV
+503 TVLISGGPTDLRE
-516 LEKASPA
+516 LEPVSPA

-553 FTFPVKLEDSPA
+553 FTFPAKLEDSPA
-565 YALGNFPGSSA
+565 YAMGNFPDKNA
-576 GGALF
+576 GGDLF
-581 SMVLPVSASSYSED
+581 SLLYRPDVMKMSREERQKLIDSMPKPVSKYTERFYVGYRWFDTQDVKPMYAFGHGLSYVEFEYDDLKAVVGKDAVQVSFKLENEGVMPAD
-595 ERTSETPELQL
+595 EVVQLYVTRVDSKVEWPAKELKAFQRVSLRAGETKVVNLEIPLKELRYWNEATNAWDLEHGKLQL
-606 HAFMQNLPEQD
+606 LLGSA
-617 LKPQENSR
+617 S
-625 HIAIVDD
+625 D
-632 DIDIANYLKMLLSPS
+632 DIRETA
-647 YRVSVYFDGASAL
+647 
-660 RGMADEAPDLVISDV
+660 E
-675 VMPGMDGYELCSRIK
+675 
-690 SDLQLSHIPVVLV
+690 V
-703 TAKVAVESQVQG
+703 T
-715 LAKGADAYVTKPF
+715 
-728 QPAYLLALVKS
+728 
-739 LLENRE
+739 
-745 KLRRQL
+745 
-751 GSVTTTEDIAPEAL
+751 I
-765 SPRDAAF
+765 
-772 MKELYELMEKELA
+772 
-785 NSDLDIVRMTE
+785 
-796 MMKISRTKFYYKV
+796 
-809 KGLTGENPSVFFKR
+809 
-823 YKLNRAADLLREG
+823 
-836 KHNMS
+836 
-841 EIAWMTGF
+841 
-849 NTLSHFSTSFKKQFG
+849 
-864 VPPSEY
+864 
-870 IG
+870 

>member
-1 MTMNKT
+1 MKK
-7 PYLLAAAA
+7 YLLLVPTA
-15 LLACACCQKSPQERL
+15 LLVAACATAPSPQDRL
-30 TKNDARI
+30 TVHDKKIDVV
-37 NAIIAQM
+37 IAQM
-44 TLEEKVN
+44 TLEEKVE

-93 GWKLDSATYFPTGSA
+93 GWTLDSATYFPTGSA
-108 LAATWSEELA
+108 LAATWSKEMA
-118 YKYGTGMGKEAR
+118 YIYGTGMGMEAR

-158 EDPVLSAALALEYT
+158 EDPILSAALSLEYT
-172 KGCQDQGTAVCIKHF
+172 KGVQDKGTAVCIKHF

-196 GSVDAQLDERTLREI
+196 GSVDAQIDERTLREI
-211 YLKPFERAVIEG
+211 YLKPFESAVVEG

-229 PAYNKVDGDY
+229 PAYNKVNGDY

-300 ALTEDLVDE
+300 ALTEALVDE
-309 KVRQILRVRY
+309 KVKQILRVRY
-319 AIEAVPADVANT
+319 AIEAVPDDVANT
-331 VMTSQPECQNIA
+331 KMTSQPESQDIA
-343 LQVAEKSIVLLKN
+343 KRVAEKSVVLLKN
-356 DGILPI
+356 EGVLPI
-362 RSDVRKIA
+362 AKSVKKIA

-401 RKRAGDDI
+401 RKRAGAD
-409 EVKYAPGYKNFPGRR
+409 VQVTYAPGYKNFPGRR

-430 EPNPLEASAIDE
+430 EPNPLEATAIDE
-442 PADPEFLADA
+442 PADPALLAEA
-452 VALAQEAD
+452 VALAKDAD

-476 SDRKDIKLPCGQ
+476 SDRKDILLPTGQ
-488 EELVQALYEANPNLV
+488 ETVVCALREANPNLV
-503 TVLISGGPTDLQV
+503 SVLVSGGPTDLRI
-516 LEKASPA
+516 LEPASPA
-523 IVQGWW
+523 IVQAWW

-565 YALGNFPGSSA
+565 FALGNFPDPNA
-576 GGALF
+576 GGDLF
-581 SMVLPVSASSYSED
+581 SLMYRPDVLKMSREERQKLIDSLPKPVSKYTEGSLVGYRWYDTKNVKPMYAFGHGLSYVDFEYGAMKASAKKDVVKVTFNLTNKGGMSAD
-595 ERTSETPELQL
+595 EVVQLYVSRPEATVEWPVKELKAFDRITLAAGETKTVTLEIPVK
-606 HAFMQNLPEQD
+606 D
-617 LKPQENSR
+617 LRYWN
-625 HIAIVDD
+625 VDKSAWDLEHGRLVLLLGAASD
-632 DIDIANYLKMLLSPS
+632 DIRQQA
-647 YRVSVYFDGASAL
+647 
-660 RGMADEAPDLVISDV
+660 EVI
-675 VMPGMDGYELCSRIK
+675 I
-690 SDLQLSHIPVVLV
+690 
-703 TAKVAVESQVQG
+703 
-715 LAKGADAYVTKPF
+715 
-728 QPAYLLALVKS
+728 
-739 LLENRE
+739 
-745 KLRRQL
+745 
-751 GSVTTTEDIAPEAL
+751 
-765 SPRDAAF
+765 
-772 MKELYELMEKELA
+772 
-785 NSDLDIVRMTE
+785 
-796 MMKISRTKFYYKV
+796 
-809 KGLTGENPSVFFKR
+809 
-823 YKLNRAADLLREG
+823 
-836 KHNMS
+836 
-841 EIAWMTGF
+841 
-849 NTLSHFSTSFKKQFG
+849 
-864 VPPSEY
+864 
-870 IG
+870 

>member
-1 MTMNKT
+1 MKKILIPM
-7 PYLLAAAA
+7 
-15 LLACACCQKSPQERL
+15 LLACVALACTKPVAPQELL
-30 TKNDARI
+30 TANDAKI
-37 NAIIAQM
+37 NEIIAQM
-44 TLEEKVN
+44 TLEEKVE

-60 SAGVERLGI
+60 SAGMERLGI
-69 ADMHY
+69 ADMNY

-84 GVPNGFQSA
+84 GQPNGFMSA
-93 GWKLDSATYFPTGSA
+93 GWTLDSATYFPTGSA
-108 LAATWSEELA
+108 LAATWSEDLA

-158 EDPVLSAALALEYT
+158 EDPILSAALALYYT
-172 KGCQDQGTAVCIKHF
+172 KGVQDEGTAVCIKHF

-196 GSVDAQLDERTLREI
+196 GSVDAQVDERTLREI
-211 YLKPFERAVIEG
+211 YLKPFESAIVEG

-229 PAYNKVDGDY
+229 PAYNKVNGDY

-258 GFTVSDW
+258 GMTVSDW

-309 KVRQILRVRY
+309 KVRQILRVRF
-319 AIEAVPADVANT
+319 AVEAVPSDVANT
-331 VMTSQPECQNIA
+331 VMTSQPESQRIA
-343 LQVAEKSIVLLKN
+343 REVAEKSIVLLKN
-356 DGILPI
+356 QGILPI
-362 RSDVRKIA
+362 KSEVKKIA

-401 RKRAGDDI
+401 CTRAAEKDI
-409 EVKYAPGYKNFPGRR
+409 AVMYAPGYKNFPGRR

-430 EPNPLEASAIDE
+430 EPNPLEAAAIDE
-442 PADPEFLADA
+442 PADPILVAEAVSLAKD
-452 VALAQEAD
+452 AD

-488 EELVQALYEANPNLV
+488 ETLVQALYEANPNLA

-516 LEKASPA
+516 LEPVSPA

-565 YALGNFPGSSA
+565 YAMGNFPDPNGA
-576 GGALF
+576 GGDLF
-581 SMVLPVSASSYSED
+581 TLMFRPDVLAMTPAQRQAFIESLPKPVSEYTERFYVGYRWFDTKAVKPMFAFGHGLSYVSFGYNGIKASVSGGKVKVAFQLVNEGDMDAD
-595 ERTSETPELQL
+595 EVVQL
-606 HAFMQNLPEQD
+606 YVH
-617 LKPQENSR
+617 
-625 HIAIVDD
+625 
-632 DIDIANYLKMLLSPS
+632 
-647 YRVSVYFDGASAL
+647 RVGAS
-660 RGMADEAPDLVISDV
+660 
-675 VMPGMDGYELCSRIK
+675 
-690 SDLQLSHIPVVLV
+690 
-703 TAKVAVESQVQG
+703 VEW
-715 LAKGADAYVTKPF
+715 P
-728 QPAYLLALVKS
+728 
-739 LLENRE
+739 
-745 KLRRQL
+745 
-751 GSVTTTEDIAPEAL
+751 
-765 SPRDAAF
+765 
-772 MKELYELMEKELA
+772 EKELKA
-785 NSDLDIVRMTE
+785 
-796 MMKISRTKFYYKV
+796 
-809 KGLTGENPSVFFKR
+809 FKR
-823 YKLNRAADLLREG
+823 VSLKAGDRQKVILEIPLDDLRYWNEETNAWDLEHGQLQLLLGAASDDIRQTAEVT
-836 KHNMS
+836 
-841 EIAWMTGF
+841 I
-849 NTLSHFSTSFKKQFG
+849 
-864 VPPSEY
+864 
-870 IG
+870 

>member
-1 MTMNKT
+1 MKKIFLLLVPAVLMT
-7 PYLLAAAA
+7 
-15 LLACACCQKSPQERL
+15 ACAGAQSPQDKL
-30 TKNDARI
+30 TVNDKTI
-37 NAIIAQM
+37 DQIIAQM
-44 TLEEKVN
+44 TLEEKVE

-69 ADMHY
+69 ADMNY

-108 LAATWSEELA
+108 LAATWSREMA
-118 YKYGTGMGKEAR
+118 YLYGNGMGTEAR

-158 EDPVLSAALALEYT
+158 EDPILSAALSLEYT
-172 KGCQDQGTAVCIKHF
+172 KGVQDKGTAVCIKHF

-196 GSVDAQLDERTLREI
+196 GSVDAQIDERTLREI
-211 YLKPFERAVIEG
+211 YLKPFESAIIEG

-229 PAYNKVDGDY
+229 PAYNKVNGDY

-300 ALTEDLVDE
+300 ALTEALVDE
-309 KVRQILRVRY
+309 KVKQILRVRY

-331 VMTSQPECQNIA
+331 VMTSQPESQEIA
-343 LQVAEKSIVLLKN
+343 KKVAERSIVLLKN
-356 DGILPI
+356 EGKLPI
-362 RSDVRKIA
+362 AKEVKKIA

-401 RKRAGDDI
+401 CKRAGAD
-409 EVKYAPGYKNFPGRR
+409 VQVTYAPGYKNFPGRR

-430 EPNPLEASAIDE
+430 TPNPLEAAAIDE
-442 PADPEFLADA
+442 PADPALLAEA
-452 VALAQEAD
+452 VALAKDAD

-476 SDRKDIKLPCGQ
+476 SDRQSIDLPTGQ
-488 EELVQALYEANPNLV
+488 NEVVAALYEANPNLV
-503 TVLISGGPTDLQV
+503 TVLISGGPTDLRQ
-516 LEKASPA
+516 LEPVSPA

-553 FTFPVKLEDSPA
+553 FTFPMKLEDSPA
-565 YALGNFPGSSA
+565 YAMGNFPDPNA
-576 GGALF
+576 GGDLF
-581 SMVLPVSASSYSED
+581 SLMYRPDVLKMSREERQKLIDSLPKPVSKYTEGFLVGYRWFDTKNVKPMYAFGHGLSYVDFEYGAVKAAADKKAVKVTFTLANKGNMPADEVVQLYVARPEATVAWPTKELKAFDRVSLAAGETKTVTLEIPVKDLRYWNVDKNAWDLEHGKLVLLLGSAS
-595 ERTSETPELQL
+595 
-606 HAFMQNLPEQD
+606 
-617 LKPQENSR
+617 
-625 HIAIVDD
+625 D
-632 DIDIANYLKMLLSPS
+632 DIRQQA
-647 YRVSVYFDGASAL
+647 
-660 RGMADEAPDLVISDV
+660 E
-675 VMPGMDGYELCSRIK
+675 
-690 SDLQLSHIPVVLV
+690 V
-703 TAKVAVESQVQG
+703 T
-715 LAKGADAYVTKPF
+715 
-728 QPAYLLALVKS
+728 
-739 LLENRE
+739 
-745 KLRRQL
+745 
-751 GSVTTTEDIAPEAL
+751 I
-765 SPRDAAF
+765 
-772 MKELYELMEKELA
+772 
-785 NSDLDIVRMTE
+785 
-796 MMKISRTKFYYKV
+796 
-809 KGLTGENPSVFFKR
+809 
-823 YKLNRAADLLREG
+823 
-836 KHNMS
+836 
-841 EIAWMTGF
+841 
-849 NTLSHFSTSFKKQFG
+849 
-864 VPPSEY
+864 
-870 IG
+870 

>member
-1 MTMNKT
+1 MKK
-7 PYLLAAAA
+7 YLLFVPAA
-15 LLACACCQKSPQERL
+15 LLVAACATAPSPQDRL
-30 TKNDARI
+30 TVNDKKI
-37 NAIIAQM
+37 EQVIAQM

-93 GWKLDSATYFPTGSA
+93 GWTLDSATYFPTGSA
-108 LAATWSEELA
+108 LAATWSKEMA
-118 YKYGTGMGKEAR
+118 YLYGTGMGMEAR

-158 EDPVLSAALALEYT
+158 EDPILSAALALEYT
-172 KGCQDQGTAVCIKHF
+172 KGVQDKGTAVCIKHF

-196 GSVDAQLDERTLREI
+196 GSVDAQIDERTLREI
-211 YLKPFERAVIEG
+211 YLKPFERAIVEG

-229 PAYNKVDGDY
+229 PAYNKVNGDY

-300 ALTEDLVDE
+300 ALTEALVNE
-309 KVRQILRVRY
+309 KVKQILRVRY
-319 AIEAVPADVANT
+319 AVEAIPDDVANT
-331 VMTSQPECQNIA
+331 KMTSQPECQDIA
-343 LQVAEKSIVLLKN
+343 KQVAEKSIVLLKN
-356 DGILPI
+356 EGVLPI
-362 RSDVRKIA
+362 AKSVKKIA

-401 RKRAGDDI
+401 RKRAGAD
-409 EVKYAPGYKNFPGRR
+409 VQVTYAPGYKNFPGRR

-430 EPNPLEASAIDE
+430 EPNPLEAAAIDE
-442 PADPEFLADA
+442 PADPALLAEA
-452 VALAQEAD
+452 VALAKDAD

-476 SDRKDIKLPCGQ
+476 SDRKDILLPTGQ
-488 EELVQALYEANPNLV
+488 ETVVCALREANPNLV
-503 TVLISGGPTDLQV
+503 SVLVSGGPTDLRI
-516 LEKASPA
+516 LEPASPA
-523 IVQGWW
+523 IVQAWW

-553 FTFPVKLEDSPA
+553 FTFPAKLEDSPA
-565 YALGNFPGSSA
+565 FALGNFPDPNA
-576 GGALF
+576 GGDLF
-581 SMVLPVSASSYSED
+581 SLMYRPDVLKMSREERQKLIDSLPKPVSKYTEGSLVGYRWFDTKNVKPMFAFGHGLSYVDFEYGAMKASAKKDVVKVTFNLTNKGGMSAD
-595 ERTSETPELQL
+595 EVVQLYVSRPDATVEWPVKELKAFDRVTLAAGETKTVTLEIPVK
-606 HAFMQNLPEQD
+606 D
-617 LKPQENSR
+617 LRYWN
-625 HIAIVDD
+625 VDKSAWDLEHGKLVLLLGAASD
-632 DIDIANYLKMLLSPS
+632 DIRQQA
-647 YRVSVYFDGASAL
+647 
-660 RGMADEAPDLVISDV
+660 EVI
-675 VMPGMDGYELCSRIK
+675 I
-690 SDLQLSHIPVVLV
+690 
-703 TAKVAVESQVQG
+703 
-715 LAKGADAYVTKPF
+715 
-728 QPAYLLALVKS
+728 
-739 LLENRE
+739 
-745 KLRRQL
+745 
-751 GSVTTTEDIAPEAL
+751 
-765 SPRDAAF
+765 
-772 MKELYELMEKELA
+772 
-785 NSDLDIVRMTE
+785 
-796 MMKISRTKFYYKV
+796 
-809 KGLTGENPSVFFKR
+809 
-823 YKLNRAADLLREG
+823 
-836 KHNMS
+836 
-841 EIAWMTGF
+841 
-849 NTLSHFSTSFKKQFG
+849 
-864 VPPSEY
+864 
-870 IG
+870 

>member
-1 MTMNKT
+1 MKKLVLFIASVVLVASACSG
-7 PYLLAAAA
+7 PA
-15 LLACACCQKSPQERL
+15 LSPQDKL
-30 TKNDARI
+30 TVNDQKI
-37 NAIIAQM
+37 NELIAQM

-69 ADMHY
+69 ADMNY

-84 GVPNGFQSA
+84 GQPHSFQSA
-93 GWKLDSATYFPTGSA
+93 GWTLDSATYFPTGSA

-158 EDPVLSAALALEYT
+158 EDPILSATLALEYT
-172 KGCQDQGTAVCIKHF
+172 KGVQDQGTAVCIKHF

-211 YLKPFERAVIEG
+211 YLKPFERAIIEG

-229 PAYNKVDGDY
+229 PAYNKVNGDY

-285 SNYLGQP
+285 DNYLGQP

-309 KVRQILRVRY
+309 KVRQILRVRM

-331 VMTSQPECQNIA
+331 VQTSQPESQKIA
-343 LQVAEKSIVLLKN
+343 REVAEKSIVLLKN
-356 DGILPI
+356 EGILPI
-362 RSDVRKIA
+362 KAGVKKIA
-370 VIGQNAVLKTQSGG
+370 IIGQNAVLKTQSGG

-390 ALYEVTPLEGI
+390 ALYEITPLEGI
-401 RKRAGDDI
+401 TKRAGEGV
-409 EVKYAPGYKNFPGRR
+409 EVSYAPGYKATTFRF
-424 WGPAPA
+424 GPAPA
-430 EPNPLEASAIDE
+430 ELAPLEARSNDE
-442 PADPEFLADA
+442 PADPALVAEA
-452 VALAQEAD
+452 VALAKDAD
-460 LVIFFGGTNK
+460 LVLFFGGTSK

-476 SDRKDIKLPCGQ
+476 SDRKNIKLPCGQ
-488 EELVQALYEANPNLV
+488 EELVQALYKANPNLA

-516 LEKASPA
+516 LEPASPA

-553 FTFPVKLEDSPA
+553 FTFPKKLEDSPA
-565 YALGNFPGSSA
+565 YAMGNFPDPNGA
-576 GGALF
+576 GGDLF
-581 SMVLPVSASSYSED
+581 SLMFRPDVLKMTPEERQKFLDSLPKPVSKYTERFYVGYRWFDTKEIAPMYAFGHGLSYVDFDYEDLAAKVGKDAIKVTVKVENEGSMPADEVVQVYVNRPESKVEWPVKELKAFQRVSLNAGETKTVTLEIPLKDLRYWNEANNAWALESGKLLLLVGSAS
-595 ERTSETPELQL
+595 
-606 HAFMQNLPEQD
+606 
-617 LKPQENSR
+617 
-625 HIAIVDD
+625 D
-632 DIDIANYLKMLLSPS
+632 DI
-647 YRVSVYFDGASAL
+647 
-660 RGMADEAPDLVISDV
+660 
-675 VMPGMDGYELCSRIK
+675 
-690 SDLQLSHIPVVLV
+690 
-703 TAKVAVESQVQG
+703 
-715 LAKGADAYVTKPF
+715 
-728 QPAYLLALVKS
+728 
-739 LLENRE
+739 RE
-745 KLRRQL
+745 
-751 GSVTTTEDIAPEAL
+751 TTEVTI
-765 SPRDAAF
+765 
-772 MKELYELMEKELA
+772 
-785 NSDLDIVRMTE
+785 
-796 MMKISRTKFYYKV
+796 
-809 KGLTGENPSVFFKR
+809 
-823 YKLNRAADLLREG
+823 
-836 KHNMS
+836 
-841 EIAWMTGF
+841 
-849 NTLSHFSTSFKKQFG
+849 
-864 VPPSEY
+864 
-870 IG
+870 

>member
-1 MTMNKT
+1 M
-7 PYLLAAAA
+7 A
-15 LLACACCQKSPQERL
+15 ACCGAQSPQDKL
-30 TKNDARI
+30 TVNDSKI
-37 NAIIAQM
+37 NELIAQM

-69 ADMHY
+69 ADMNY

-84 GVPNGFQSA
+84 GQPNGFMSA
-93 GWKLDSATYFPTGSA
+93 GWTLDSATYFPTGSA

-158 EDPVLSAALALEYT
+158 EDPILSAALALYYT
-172 KGCQDQGTAVCIKHF
+172 KGVQDEGTAVCIKHF

-211 YLKPFERAVIEG
+211 YLKPFERAIVEG

-229 PAYNKVDGDY
+229 PAYNKVNGDY

-300 ALTEDLVDE
+300 ALSEELVDE
-309 KVRQILRVRY
+309 KVRQILRVRM

-331 VMTSQPECQNIA
+331 VMTSQPESQQIA
-343 LQVAEKSIVLLKN
+343 KEVAEKSIVLLKN
-356 DGILPI
+356 EGILPI
-362 RSDVRKIA
+362 KADVKKIA

-401 RKRAGDDI
+401 CKRAGADV

-430 EPNPLEASAIDE
+430 VKDPLEADAIDE
-442 PADPEFLADA
+442 PADPELLAEA
-452 VALAQEAD
+452 VALAKEAD

-470 SIETEG
+470 NIETEG

-488 EELVQALYEANPNLV
+488 EELVKALFEVNPNLA
-503 TVLISGGPTDLQV
+503 TVLISGGPTDLRE
-516 LEKASPA
+516 LEPASPA

-553 FTFPVKLEDSPA
+553 FTFPAKLEDSPA
-565 YALGNFPGSSA
+565 YAMGNFPDPNGA
-576 GGALF
+576 GGDLF
-581 SMVLPVSASSYSED
+581 SLMFRPDVLKMSAQERQKFIDSLPKPVSKYTEGFYVGYRWFDTKEILPMYAFGHGLSYVVFSYDNMKAKAGKDAITVTFTLKNEGEMPADEVAQLYVHRED
-595 ERTSETPELQL
+595 SQVEWPAKELK
-606 HAFMQNLPEQD
+606 AF
-617 LKPQENSR
+617 K
-625 HIAIVDD
+625 
-632 DIDIANYLKMLLSPS
+632 
-647 YRVSVYFDGASAL
+647 RVSLKAGESKTVKLEIPMKDLRYWDEAAGEWALEHGDLELLLGGASDA
-660 RGMADEAPDLVISDV
+660 I
-675 VMPGMDGYELCSRIK
+675 
-690 SDLQLSHIPVVLV
+690 QLATHVNI
-703 TAKVAVESQVQG
+703 
-715 LAKGADAYVTKPF
+715 
-728 QPAYLLALVKS
+728 
-739 LLENRE
+739 
-745 KLRRQL
+745 
-751 GSVTTTEDIAPEAL
+751 
-765 SPRDAAF
+765 
-772 MKELYELMEKELA
+772 
-785 NSDLDIVRMTE
+785 
-796 MMKISRTKFYYKV
+796 
-809 KGLTGENPSVFFKR
+809 
-823 YKLNRAADLLREG
+823 
-836 KHNMS
+836 
-841 EIAWMTGF
+841 
-849 NTLSHFSTSFKKQFG
+849 
-864 VPPSEY
+864 
-870 IG
+870 

>member
-1 MTMNKT
+1 MRKVLLLLV
-7 PYLLAAAA
+7 PVLLAVSCGSA
-15 LLACACCQKSPQERL
+15 QTPQDKL
-30 TKNDARI
+30 TAHDKEIDK
-37 NAIIAQM
+37 IIAQM

-69 ADMHY
+69 ADMNY

-108 LAATWSEELA
+108 LAATWSREMA
-118 YKYGTGMGKEAR
+118 YLYGTGMGTEAR

-158 EDPVLSAALALEYT
+158 EDPILSAALSLQYT
-172 KGCQDQGTAVCIKHF
+172 LGVQDKGTAVCIKHF

-211 YLKPFERAVIEG
+211 YLKPFESAVIEG

-229 PAYNKVDGDY
+229 PAYNKVNGDY

-292 VIDSIATG
+292 VIDSIKVG
-300 ALTEDLVDE
+300 KLTEEMVNE
-309 KVRQILRVRY
+309 KVKQILRVRY
-319 AIEAVPADVANT
+319 AIEAIPADVANT
-331 VMTSQPECQNIA
+331 KMTSQPECQEIA
-343 LQVAEKSIVLLKN
+343 KKVAEKSIVLLKN
-356 DGILPI
+356 QGGVLPI
-362 RSDVRKIA
+362 AKSVKKIA

-401 RKRAGDDI
+401 CKRAGAD
-409 EVKYAPGYKNFPGRR
+409 VQVTYAPGYKNFPGRR

-430 EPNPLEASAIDE
+430 TPNPLEAAAIDE
-442 PADPEFLADA
+442 AADPALCAEA
-452 VALAQEAD
+452 VALAKDAD

-476 SDRKDIKLPCGQ
+476 SDRQNIDLPVGQ
-488 EELVQALYEANPNLV
+488 NEVVAALYEANPNLV
-503 TVLISGGPTDLQV
+503 TVLISGGPTDLRQ
-516 LEKASPA
+516 LEPVSPA

-553 FTFPVKLEDSPA
+553 FTFPAKLEDSPA
-565 YALGNFPGSSA
+565 YAMGNFPDKTQ
-576 GGALF
+576 GGDLF
-581 SMVLPVSASSYSED
+581 TLMYRQDRTRMSREEIQEMMAKMPKPVSKYTEGSLVGYRWFDTKNVKPMYAFGHGLSYVDFEYGSVKASAKKDVVKVTFNLTNKGGMTAD
-595 ERTSETPELQL
+595 EVVQLYVARPEATVEWPAKELKAFDRVTLAAGETKTVTLEIPVK
-606 HAFMQNLPEQD
+606 D
-617 LKPQENSR
+617 LRYWN
-625 HIAIVDD
+625 VDKNAWDLEHGKLVLLLGAASD
-632 DIDIANYLKMLLSPS
+632 DIRQQA
-647 YRVSVYFDGASAL
+647 
-660 RGMADEAPDLVISDV
+660 E
-675 VMPGMDGYELCSRIK
+675 
-690 SDLQLSHIPVVLV
+690 V
-703 TAKVAVESQVQG
+703 T
-715 LAKGADAYVTKPF
+715 
-728 QPAYLLALVKS
+728 
-739 LLENRE
+739 
-745 KLRRQL
+745 
-751 GSVTTTEDIAPEAL
+751 I
-765 SPRDAAF
+765 
-772 MKELYELMEKELA
+772 
-785 NSDLDIVRMTE
+785 
-796 MMKISRTKFYYKV
+796 
-809 KGLTGENPSVFFKR
+809 
-823 YKLNRAADLLREG
+823 
-836 KHNMS
+836 
-841 EIAWMTGF
+841 
-849 NTLSHFSTSFKKQFG
+849 
-864 VPPSEY
+864 
-870 IG
+870 